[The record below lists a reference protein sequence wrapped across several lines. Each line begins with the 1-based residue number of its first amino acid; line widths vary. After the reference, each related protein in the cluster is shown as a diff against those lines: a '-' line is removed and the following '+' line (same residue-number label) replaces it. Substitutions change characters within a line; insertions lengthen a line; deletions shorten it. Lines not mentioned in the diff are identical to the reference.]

1 MVCWFSG
8 HVKAK
13 CGIVAF
19 GFDMPTRLIASITLE
34 CNDAMTIYVHYLHPF
49 HHIHLNYTNFKRS
62 VSLAEISTLAVKLFH
77 WVLIFQPD
85 QLPISN
91 LY

>member
-1 MVCWFSG
+1 MSKPNVELL
-8 HVKAK
+8 HLV
-13 CGIVAF
+13 
-19 GFDMPTRLIASITLE
+19 FDIPTRLIDSITLE
-34 CNDAMTIYVHYLHPF
+34 CNDAVTIYVHYLHPF
-49 HHIHLNYTNFKRS
+49 QHIHLNCTNFKRS
-62 VSLAEISTLAVKLFH
+62 IGLAEISTPNVELFH

>member
-1 MVCWFSG
+1 M
-8 HVKAK
+8 
-13 CGIVAF
+13 
-19 GFDMPTRLIASITLE
+19 
-34 CNDAMTIYVHYLHPF
+34 YVHYLHPF
-49 HHIHLNYTNFKRS
+49 QHIHLNYTNFKRS
-62 VSLAEISTLAVKLFH
+62 IGLAEISTSTVELFH